1 MTSEKIKEILS
12 GLGYKLS
19 DFGNHW
25 RTNALYRGGKNP
37 TALQIYK
44 DSGVWV
50 DYVKGGQHMA
60 FKSLLEAT
68 LGTNSEEEISK
79 ITGGYDF
86 TLLTKSSSEKPKIQT
101 EKIYPDKIL
110 EKLLPHYKFYNERGI
125 SDKCLKILK
134 GGYATEGAMYQ
145 RFVFPI
151 YNSGG
156 SIHGFSGRDMS
167 KTPKDRP
174 KWKHVGKKSSWIY
187 PYYIPSD
194 DRNHI
199 VQKAIHDRNEV
210 IFVESIGDL
219 LNLFENGIYNVL
231 VSFGTVLSTSLICF
245 IASLGSPRIVLALNN
260 DYDKEANRGRIGSF
274 KSLLKMLNYFDS
286 DRIIIH
292 PPMLSDFGDMSPPQF
307 KNWKKELDNKDND
320 FGSPTYKDEILG
332 LIKKGLIA
340 KSSYK
345 AKYFNE

>member
-1 MTSEKIKEILS
+1 MTSDKLKEILV

-50 DYVKGGQHMA
+50 DYVKGEQHMS

-68 LGTNSEEEISK
+68 IGTNDPNQISK

-86 TLLTKSSSEKPKIQT
+86 SLARNTSIDKPKIQT
-101 EKIYPDKIL
+101 EKVYSEDIL
-110 EKLLPHYKFYNERGI
+110 EKLLPHYKFYNERGV
-125 SDKCLKILK
+125 SDSCLKMLK

-151 YNSGG
+151 YNSNGL
-156 SIHGFSGRDMS
+156 IHGFSGRDMS

-174 KWKHVGKKSSWIY
+174 KWKHVGKKSNWIY
-187 PYYIPSD
+187 PYHIPSKE
-194 DRNHI
+194 RSHLI
-199 VQKAIHDRNEV
+199 QKSIHDLNEI
-210 IFVESIGDL
+210 IFVESIGDM
-219 LNLFENGIYNVL
+219 LNLFENGIYNVI
-231 VSFGTVLSTSLICF
+231 VSFGTVLSTPLICF
-245 IASLGSPRIVLALNN
+245 IASLGSPRIVLSLNN
-260 DYDKEANRGRIGSF
+260 DYDKDVNRGRVGSF
-274 KSLLKMLNYFDS
+274 KSLIKMLNYFDLNS
-286 DRIIIH
+286 IIIH
-292 PPMLSDFGDMSPPQF
+292 PPTLNDFGDMSPPQF
-307 KNWKKELDNKDND
+307 DNWKKELNNKNND
-320 FGSPTYKDEILG
+320 FGASLYKEEILG
-332 LIKKGLIA
+332 LIKKGLIS

>member
-1 MTSEKIKEILS
+1 MTSEKIKEILV

-50 DYVKGGQHMA
+50 DFVKSEQHMP

-68 LGTNSEEEISK
+68 LGTNDSNEISK
-79 ITGGYDF
+79 ISGGYDF
-86 TLLTKSSSEKPKIQT
+86 SDRINRTSDKPKIDS
-101 EKIYPDKIL
+101 EKTYPESIL

-125 SDKCLKILK
+125 SDSCLKMLK

-151 YNSGG
+151 YNSNGL
-156 SIHGFSGRDMS
+156 IHGFSGRDMS
-167 KTPKDRP
+167 KTSKDRP
-174 KWKHVGKKSSWIY
+174 KWKHVGKKSNWVY
-187 PYYIPSD
+187 PYYIPFGD
-194 DRNHI
+194 KKNI
-199 VQKAIHDRNEV
+199 IQKSIHDRNEV
-210 IFVESIGDL
+210 IFVESIGDM

-245 IASLGSPRIVLALNN
+245 MASLGSPRIVLSLNN
-260 DYDKEANRGRIGSF
+260 DHDKDVNRGRVGSF
-274 KSLLKMLNYFDS
+274 KSLMKMLNYFDLDS
-286 DRIIIH
+286 IIIH
-292 PPMLSDFGDMSPPQF
+292 PPLLNDFGDMSSSQF
-307 KNWKKELDNKDND
+307 KDWKEQLDNKEND
-320 FGSPTYKDEILG
+320 FGSPLYKEEILA
-332 LIKKGLIA
+332 LIKKGFIS